1 MLRYV
6 RKGTALDLSRLR
18 DFPDEAKALLLHN
31 TGDARRARG
40 RDRRDDTRKDRIS
53 QHVPEWEKD
62 METGAVLVMEEKSKI
77 RMRREGS
84 KLFIGESPQLIVD
97 LETQENYIRTGDRL
111 IEYHR
116 KVGLSPDLLAGKR
129 ANVLETA
136 LKAYYMQ
143 ACETAGRNTDRGGVP
158 C

>member
-1 MLRYV
+1 
-6 RKGTALDLSRLR
+6 
-18 DFPDEAKALLLHN
+18 
-31 TGDARRARG
+31 
-40 RDRRDDTRKDRIS
+40 
-53 QHVPEWEKD
+53 

-97 LETQENYIRTGDRL
+97 LETQGNYIRTGDRL

-143 ACETAGRNTDRGGVP
+143 ACETAEGIRIAEEYRAEKQKR
-158 C
+158 

>member
-1 MLRYV
+1 
-6 RKGTALDLSRLR
+6 
-18 DFPDEAKALLLHN
+18 
-31 TGDARRARG
+31 
-40 RDRRDDTRKDRIS
+40 
-53 QHVPEWEKD
+53 
-62 METGAVLVMEEKSKI
+62 MEEKRKI

-136 LKAYYMQ
+136 LEAYYLQ
-143 ACETAGRNTDRGGVP
+143 ACRARRQRNTGSRRSTSADKTEIDKKKENEDDLLPAIRLFFSGKYKLDSVSAVP
-158 C
+158 VSRKKYPSSVCRNDLHHDP